1 MCSHQYIRTNR
12 CIKRGMD
19 GTLIIYKKFIN
30 LQEEKEEEIIS
41 LEEVEEEEISLE
53 VVVV

>member
-1 MCSHQYIRTNR
+1 
-12 CIKRGMD
+12 MD